1 MKKFNVLSKA
11 RWLLLMTLAIV
22 VTRYA
27 VADVTCTLSNANIIA
42 GTTAADGYGN
52 KSVTDGCSHTW
63 TAYAIK
69 KYHSNSTTD
78 HEFLQIRG
86 KNGNTLYWIAV
97 PEYSGYT
104 IKSIT
109 ARVSGTS
116 TTYNGGGNS
125 ATLYFSSSNSS
136 ATASSGLSANPKTAV
151 SGTGA
156 SSITLDCESLGL
168 ASGYIT
174 ASGGIRLW
182 GDIVVTY
189 KPSCTSLASIN
200 GSFF

>member
-1 MKKFNVLSKA
+1 MKTFNILSKA
-11 RWLLLMTLAIV
+11 RWLLVVTLATF
-22 VTRYA
+22 VTSPA

-42 GTTAADGYGN
+42 GTTAASGYGN

-69 KYHSNSTTD
+69 NYHSNKTTD
-78 HEFLQIRG
+78 HEYLQIRA
-86 KNGNTLYWIAV
+86 KNGSTLYWIAV
-97 PEYSGYT
+97 PAYSGYT

-109 ARVSGTS
+109 ARVSSTS
-116 TTYNGGGNS
+116 TTYDGGGNT

-136 ATASSGLSANPKTAV
+136 VTASSGLSANPKTAV

-156 SSITLDCESLGL
+156 SSITLDCESLAL
-168 ASGYIT
+168 TSGYIT
-174 ASGGIRLW
+174 ASAGVRLW

-189 KPSCTSLASIN
+189 KPACTSLGSIN
-200 GSFF
+200 GSFS